1 MIFFL
6 VNLAQ
11 AVPLPLT
18 QQGRLL
24 DPNGAAIEGN
34 EQLTFRLYDSPTGG
48 NVVWEE
54 QLSVAFNN
62 GYYATILGSD
72 ELNNPLDA
80 SSLSLYPPFPSQ
92 VASNAPMT
100 PRQPPTQ
107 HLTPRYGRPKTRR
120 RNRQHDP
127 TSNQRP
133 NHHQQSKDLGLD
145 QPPADGP
152 TSQRPPR
159 SSRRRRQHPALY
171 KKSSRWSPTVQSIL
185 LENDPKR
192 NDILRVQTPSLAD

>member
-6 VNLAQ
+6 VNLAR
-11 AVPLPLT
+11 AVPLQLT

-24 DPNGAAIEGN
+24 DPSGAAIEGN

-80 SSLSLYPPFPSQ
+80 SSLSLYPLFLELQ
-92 VASNAPMT
+92 VANNAPMT
-100 PRQPPTQ
+100 PRQ
-107 HLTPRYGRPKTRR
+107 L
-120 RNRQHDP
+120 
-127 TSNQRP
+127 
-133 NHHQQSKDLGLD
+133 
-145 QPPADGP
+145 
-152 TSQRPPR
+152 
-159 SSRRRRQHPALY
+159 
-171 KKSSRWSPTVQSIL
+171 
-185 LENDPKR
+185 
-192 NDILRVQTPSLAD
+192 